1 MERKEHLESVLP
13 LMRFFSE
20 MLGPDAEIIL
30 YDVED
35 RLVYQVLNPMDE
47 EMVPGSEMRSLERK
61 FLESHV
67 YEKEEFIVNYRALS
81 RSKHKLKSATFFLK
95 NNPQQKLRGM
105 ITINVNVERLVEMA
119 NAGTEKAAS

>member
-20 MLGPDAEIIL
+20 MLGPDTEIIL

-47 EMVPGSEMRSLERK
+47 EMVPGS
-61 FLESHV
+61 
-67 YEKEEFIVNYRALS
+67 
-81 RSKHKLKSATFFLK
+81 
-95 NNPQQKLRGM
+95 
-105 ITINVNVERLVEMA
+105 
-119 NAGTEKAAS
+119 